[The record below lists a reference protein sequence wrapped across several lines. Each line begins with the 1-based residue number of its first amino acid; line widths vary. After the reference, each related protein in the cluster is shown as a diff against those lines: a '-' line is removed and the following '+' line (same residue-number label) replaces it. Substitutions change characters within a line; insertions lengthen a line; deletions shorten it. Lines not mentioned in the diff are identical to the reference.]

1 MSIRRKSAGGFTL
14 IEMVIAIV
22 VIGIGLAGV
31 LMVFNVTVK
40 SSADPLIRKQM
51 LAIAEEMMEEISL
64 KPYAVGTGTIV
75 GCNRSAADDIS
86 DYDTYSQAICDI
98 DGAAVAGLGGYTVA
112 VTVSLAAPWQTLAT
126 GVKKI
131 TVTVSHSGESL
142 VLTGWRTDYGS

>member
-1 MSIRRKSAGGFTL
+1 MSIRRKYIGGFTL

-40 SSADPLIRKQM
+40 SSADPLIHKQM

-64 KPYAVGTGTIV
+64 KPYAAGTGTIV

-86 DYDTYSQAICDI
+86 DYNGYSQAICDI
-98 DGAAVAGLGGYTVA
+98 DGTAVAGLSGYTVA
-112 VTVSLAAPWQTLAT
+112 VTVSLAVPWQTLTT

-131 TVTVSHSGESL
+131 TVTVSGSGESL
-142 VLTGWRTDYGS
+142 VLTGWRTDYAS